1 MVQVALQE
9 LKVSHN
15 LSYSGVG
22 RHLLIESC
30 QTEHGQ
36 TCDTFKMIITN
47 TDDDGAAD
55 FVKSD
60 NTHGD
65 QEDLFLHKENS
76 TDTTQSVPFNT
87 SLSSNNH
94 CLIKSPEH
102 GSQKGVTRSTPSSS
116 NVIEPCTPTSA
127 NRDTKERLHFTRT
140 KRKRSTPDTVGIR
153 RSTKS
158 KFASPIITSSKSQTV
173 TPTTKSMKRDKT
185 AFELFVEPLTGE
197 EESLYLEAFR
207 DLDLNGQLCAYG
219 DIKILGQDLKTL
231 SPQAWLNDTIIDL
244 FFGLL
249 DHQENFLVNDPER
262 PKCLFMRTAFMYFLT
277 SGGYSYTRVQGWTKD
292 VDIFEFDKIFIPINV
307 GRCHWLCMAVFMEDK
322 IIEVFDSMKGTYL
335 NELVIVF

>member
-1 MVQVALQE
+1 MVKVALQE
-9 LKVSHN
+9 LKASRK

-22 RHLLIESC
+22 CHLLIESR
-30 QTEHGQ
+30 QTDHGQ
-36 TCDTFKMIITN
+36 TCNRFEMIITN

-55 FVKSD
+55 FIKGD
-60 NTHGD
+60 NTNGD
-65 QEDLFLHKENS
+65 WEDLFLWKENS

-94 CLIKSPEH
+94 CLIKSPEN
-102 GSQKGVTRSTPSSS
+102 GSQKGVTCSTPSSS

-185 AFELFVEPLTGE
+185 AFKLFVEPLTGE
-197 EESLYLEAFR
+197 EES
-207 DLDLNGQLCAYG
+207 
-219 DIKILGQDLKTL
+219 
-231 SPQAWLNDTIIDL
+231 
-244 FFGLL
+244 
-249 DHQENFLVNDPER
+249 
-262 PKCLFMRTAFMYFLT
+262 
-277 SGGYSYTRVQGWTKD
+277 
-292 VDIFEFDKIFIPINV
+292 
-307 GRCHWLCMAVFMEDK
+307 
-322 IIEVFDSMKGTYL
+322 
-335 NELVIVF
+335 